1 MTRYAD
7 PKYIF
12 EETMK
17 TYDARLVD
25 KLFLTLLGL
34 HLSSVIIMSSM
45 LIMNLH
51 KINNFNIYLTGFVLI
66 LFLVEFLIIA
76 KIGVYVCK
84 IFRTEKR
91 ARQWIAVGATIGER
105 KDRKSI
111 FRCYRRR
118 KQAELWYE
126 QNSNDK
132 NKGRLEATC
141 IKWEN
146 ESIRFKEKYFSE
158 IGNI

>member
-25 KLFLTLLGL
+25 KLFLTLFGL

-91 ARQWIAVGATIGER
+91 ARQWIAVP
-105 KDRKSI
+105 
-111 FRCYRRR
+111 
-118 KQAELWYE
+118 
-126 QNSNDK
+126 
-132 NKGRLEATC
+132 
-141 IKWEN
+141 
-146 ESIRFKEKYFSE
+146 YFAAVVVALSTSTMTSCMRH
-158 IGNI
+158 GVTAVRA